1 MRKDRILIEK
11 SQIPYRFTISLN
23 AVTFLLEIRYNEE
36 VDLFTI
42 GLFDKDSNLLCIEPI
57 IYGAEL
63 FKQHYK
69 AGVYPA
75 MRIVPTDESGENSTV
90 TWDNMNETVFLVIEN
105 GGE

>member
-23 AVTFLLEIRYNEE
+23 ANTFMLEVRYNGER
-36 VDLFTI
+36 DIFTI
-42 GLFDKDSNLLCIEPI
+42 GLYDKDGNLICIEPI

-63 FKQHYK
+63 FKQHYQ

-75 MRIVPTDESGENSTV
+75 MQITPIDESGENTAV
-90 TWDNMNETVFLVIEN
+90 TWDNFNETVFLVIDN
-105 GGE
+105 S

>member
-1 MRKDRILIEK
+1 MRKDRILIKK
-11 SQIPYRFTISLN
+11 SEIPYRFTISLN
-23 AVTFLLEIRYNEE
+23 ANTFMLEIRYNDEI
-36 VDLFTI
+36 DLFTI
-42 GLFDKDSNLLCIEPI
+42 GLYDSEAKLLCIEPI

-75 MRIVPTDESGENSTV
+75 MRIVPVDNSGENTAV
-90 TWDNMNETVFLVIEN
+90 TWENFNETVFLTIDN

>member
-11 SQIPYRFTISLN
+11 SQIPYRFAIPLN
-23 AVTFLLEIRYNEE
+23 ATTFMLEIRYNAE

-42 GLFDKDSNLLCIEPI
+42 GLYDREGVLLCIEPV

-90 TWDNMNETVFLVIEN
+90 TWDNFNETVFLIIDN
-105 GGE
+105 AG